1 MLSSKTEIVR
11 FFFEV
16 LDRVP
21 GEAGG
26 GGVGNPSVKGMTNK
40 QFFKDGITETQQQVG
55 FKIDKQLDLS
65 FLQASSASYRV
76 RLVVEWA
83 TLLIREWVGAIIG
96 EGPRYH
102 SCHSCR
108 P

>member
-1 MLSSKTEIVR
+1 MGKKGVINKTELVR
-11 FFFEV
+11 FFLDVF
-16 LDRVP
+16 DRVP

-65 FLQASSASYRV
+65 FFTSVLGFVPGEAGGG
-76 RLVVEWA
+76 
-83 TLLIREWVGAIIG
+83 VGD
-96 EGPRYH
+96 
-102 SCHSCR
+102 SFD
-108 P
+108 